1 MLTYIDVAT
10 PMLDANGEVKKDIF
24 VDDDLHLNEKGY
36 RIWTAA
42 VKSVLMQGKGKH
54 EPRRLRD

>member
-1 MLTYIDVAT
+1 
-10 PMLDANGEVKKDIF
+10 MLDANGEVKKDIF